1 MNRVAT
7 VLALLLA
14 TPPAVAQSDGTC
26 SETSVSVIILTDDYG
41 QETSWRLLD
50 SDSQTVAVGSDYASN
65 TSYVE
70 ELCLGGGDYLFVI
83 EDTYGDGI
91 CCAYGEG
98 SYRVEAVGQ
107 LLASGSVFGGS
118 ESTSFTLGT
127 SGGGDESL
135 EDYYE
140 DATGLA
146 GYTLKSALHT
156 IVRNQTVRGYGAL
169 WDFYR
174 ANELDIDQDG
184 DRSVLDIYSEN
195 PSGPDAYTFQA
206 GLDQCGNYQGEG
218 DCYNREHAFPR
229 SWFGGSI
236 EPMNSDVHHVFPTDG
251 YVNARRGSYPY
262 GEVDSPGY
270 VSSNGSRLGPAS
282 VGLGYDGTVFE
293 PIDEYKGD
301 LARAYFFMAT
311 RYEDRI
317 ANWQQNSAAADA
329 ALDGSRSRVFEP
341 WFLRVLKRW
350 HSQDPVSSKEVSR
363 NNAAFE
369 HQGNRNPFIDYP
381 EFVDRIWEE

>member
-1 MNRVAT
+1 MKRVAT
-7 VLALLLA
+7 ALALLA
-14 TPPAVAQSDGTC
+14 STTPALAQSEGPC

-50 SDSQTVAVGSDYASN
+50 PDSQTIAVGSGYASN

-70 ELCLGGGDYLFVI
+70 ELCLGGGEYLFVI

-98 SYRVEAVGQ
+98 SYRVEAAGR
-107 LLASGSVFGGS
+107 LLASGSVFGSS
-118 ESTSFTLGT
+118 ESTTFAIGT
-127 SGGGDESL
+127 PDDVDEPID
-135 EDYYE
+135 DYYQAAE
-140 DATGLA
+140 GLTGYA
-146 GYTLKSALHT
+146 LKSALHT
-156 IVRNQTVRGYGAL
+156 IVRNQSVRGYGAL

-174 ANELDIDQDG
+174 ANELDTDQERDQ
-184 DRSVLDIYSEN
+184 SVLDIYSEN
-195 PSGPDAYTFQA
+195 PLGPDAHTFQA
-206 GLDQCGNYQGEG
+206 GIDQCGNYRGEG

-251 YVNARRGSYPY
+251 FVNAQRGSYPY
-262 GEVDSPGY
+262 GDVDSPSY

-282 VGLGYDGTVFE
+282 VGLDYDGTVFE

-317 ANWQQNSAAADA
+317 ATWQQNSATADA
-329 ALDGSRSRVFEP
+329 ALDGSRSRVFEA
-341 WFLRVLKRW
+341 WFLRLLKRW
-350 HSQDPVSSKEVSR
+350 HAQDPVSPKEVAR

-369 HQGNRNPFIDYP
+369 YQGNRNPFIDYP
-381 EFVDRIWEE
+381 EFVGRIWVD